1 MWGKVKTIFRKNK
14 LFLFSSIQNE
24 KNKQKNRIILK
35 LFVFLQNND
44 SMRYGYTR
52 DYKQDISD
60 AGGFSR

>member
-35 LFVFLQNND
+35 LFVFLQKITPKKAKN
-44 SMRYGYTR
+44 
-52 DYKQDISD
+52 
-60 AGGFSR
+60 SRMMLLF

>member
-1 MWGKVKTIFRKNK
+1 MPGAFTLHLIRNDGVRVSSNL
-14 LFLFSSIQNE
+14 LFLIQ
-24 KNKQKNRIILK
+24 

-60 AGGFSR
+60 AGGFSG

>member
-60 AGGFSR
+60 AEGFSR